1 MRDCGPMNVKLLKT
15 GLVLSVATA
24 LVIACGS
31 DPKPEPVTPP
41 PTPSAPAVDAAAP
54 ATSSAAT
61 PAPVDAGPKTDPK
74 VAECAA
80 IQDDANQA
88 LDAERI
94 AVDKDCKKDADCV
107 GIKGRACGFNCVTGA
122 IPKALEKDWNAVVTK
137 VKDNQCKKYDAN
149 ECIKYKAV
157 QTPDCKDRKIACE
170 KSRCVLKDK

>member
-1 MRDCGPMNVKLLKT
+1 MNVNLIKT
-15 GLVLSVATA
+15 GLVLSAATA

-41 PTPSAPAVDAAAP
+41 TPTVTAPSVDAGAAPLSTAPAA
-54 ATSSAAT
+54 
-61 PAPVDAGPKTDPK
+61 VDAGPKVDPK
-74 VAECAA
+74 IAECGSLA
-80 IQDDANQA
+80 DDANQA

-107 GIKGRACGFNCVTGA
+107 GVKGRACGFNCVNAA
-122 IPKALEKDWNAVVTK
+122 IPKSLEKDWNAVVTK

-149 ECIKYKAV
+149 ECIKYKTV

-170 KSRCVLKDK
+170 KNHCVLKDK